1 MNTGLMIANLFI
13 AIAIILLLI
22 LKFKQNPV
30 IAMFVGALYVGIFS
44 GAGLVGTVDA
54 IVSGFGNTMTGIG
67 ISVGFGIILGQI
79 VADTGSVQAIAN
91 TVIKKF
97 GEKRADTSM
106 GATGFIVSIPVFYDV
121 GYVILVPIAKVLAKQ
136 TKQGIASFIA
146 CLVAG
151 LGIAHTF
158 VPPTPGPLTGAELIG
173 VDVGQIILFG
183 LLIGIPTFFIT
194 CFVYKHFFLKREG
207 FFDDSCFDQ
216 SALEERDNVEETV
229 EPEKLPGFFRAML
242 PIFVPIILIVLG
254 TASSA
259 ILGKENVPAWIMFI
273 SNKNVAMFIGVLAS
287 FFLAKGILNRDQLS
301 KSVDRSLS
309 SAGVVLLITG
319 MGGGLGNVLSTV
331 GAGDAILAVI
341 TKFNIPAIL
350 FIWLIAGLLR
360 MAQGSGTVAMITSIS
375 LVAPMVP
382 SLSVSP
388 VLLALAAFSGSLLLS
403 HVNDSGFWVTTK
415 IAGLSTKGG
424 LKTYTLVCFL
434 ESIISFAFILILN
447 IFM

>member
-1 MNTGLMIANLFI
+1 MSTGLMIVNLFI
-13 AIAIILLLI
+13 AIAIILVLI

-54 IVSGFGNTMTGIG
+54 IVAGFGNTMTGIG
-67 ISVGFGIILGQI
+67 ISVGFGIILGQV

-91 TVIKKF
+91 AVIKKF
-97 GEKRADTSM
+97 GNKHADTAM

-158 VPPTPGPLTGAELIG
+158 IPPTPGPLTGAELLG

-183 LLIGIPTFFIT
+183 LLIGIPTFLLT
-194 CFVYKHFFLKREG
+194 CFIYKNVFLKREG
-207 FFDDSCFDQ
+207 FFDESCFDQ
-216 SALEERDNVEETV
+216 AVLEENSKNQEII
-229 EPEKLPGFFRAML
+229 EPEKLPGFFKALL

-254 TASSA
+254 TVSTAVM
-259 ILGKENVPAWIMFI
+259 GKENVPEWIMFL

-287 FFLAKGILNRDQLS
+287 FFLAKNILNKEQLA
-301 KSVDRSLS
+301 KSVDNSLG
-309 SAGVVLLITG
+309 SAGMVLLITG
-319 MGGGLGNVLSTV
+319 MGGGLGNVLSVV
-331 GAGDAILAVI
+331 GAGDAILTVI
-341 TKFNIPAIL
+341 QKFNVPAIV

-375 LVAPMVP
+375 LVAPMLP
-382 SLSVSP
+382 NLSVSP
-388 VLLALAAFSGSLLLS
+388 VLLALASFSGSLLLA

-434 ESIISFAFILILN
+434 ESVISFAFILILN